1 MSTAKKEATRAAWE
15 HWHTKVARLN
25 LIPFVSRARS
35 RCLEEYVK
43 PSSRQMFLLHPR
55 LHTLHVHTF
64 TGAFWL
70 WTCINCF
77 QMYLFSCPPPHSSYC
92 YQEMTCHCL
101 IAIWLVTMA
110 VRSSQ
115 LPPFSFDPFEPLLD
129 GNLEICFSALQ
140 CAHPLELSIY
150 YRYKKKLG
158 ITTDGSQLEEKT
170 DTNFCWLQFQLS
182 PG

>member
-1 MSTAKKEATRAAWE
+1 MFTLVQILHFHQLCLLVTTANKQATGVAWE

-25 LIPFVSRARS
+25 SIPIVSGARS

-64 TGAFWL
+64 TGGCWL
-70 WTCINCF
+70 QTCRNCF
-77 QMYLFSCPPPHSSYC
+77 QIYLFSCPPPHSSYC

-101 IAIWLVTMA
+101 IAVWLVTMA

-129 GNLEICFSALQ
+129 GNLEICFSDLQ

-150 YRYKKKLG
+150 YR
-158 ITTDGSQLEEKT
+158 
-170 DTNFCWLQFQLS
+170 
-182 PG
+182 